1 MAEEL
6 TELFKALR
14 RDVVADLEEGLERRF
29 EAKITALR
37 DEMNSHFDD
46 VYARFDR
53 LEELYSAHAP
63 VSS

>member
-1 MAEEL
+1 MAEPEL
-6 TELFKALR
+6 AELFARLR
-14 RDVVADLEEGLERRF
+14 RDVVADVEENLGRR
-29 EAKITALR
+29 IDTLR

-53 LEELYSAHAP
+53 LAP